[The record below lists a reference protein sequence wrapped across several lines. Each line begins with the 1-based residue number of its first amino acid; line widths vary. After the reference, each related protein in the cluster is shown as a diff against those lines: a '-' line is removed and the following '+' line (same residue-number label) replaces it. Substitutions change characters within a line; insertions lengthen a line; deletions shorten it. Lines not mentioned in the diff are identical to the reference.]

1 MKKILLL
8 STGGTIASA
17 SSKEGLIPSLNS
29 KHLLTVI
36 GPIHHCEID
45 CEDILCLDSSN
56 MQPEEWITIA
66 TRINEVYQ
74 NQQYDGVVVT
84 HGTDTMAY
92 TASAL
97 SFMLSNIKMPIII
110 TGSQLPLEHPL
121 SDGIDNIKLAIF
133 GTLDPCLQGVFIA
146 FNRKIM
152 IGSRCVKVRT
162 TNFDAFESIN
172 HTEVALVNGKGLE
185 VNSSLCTPND
195 KPYYFYN
202 ELNTDVLL
210 LKLIPGMNP
219 DILDVFMNNQYKGI
233 VIEAFGAGGINFVR
247 RDLITKLERMVAH
260 GISVVVCSQCL
271 YEHADFSIYQT
282 GQKVLQQGVIQALDM
297 TSEACVTKLMWA
309 LAQSEQPS
317 DVQLMFQTNYAKEID
332 L

>member
-17 SSKEGLIPSLNS
+17 QSKEGLVPSLTSNS
-29 KHLLTVI
+29 LLDII
-36 GPIHHCEID
+36 GSIDDCEIT
-45 CEDILCLDSSN
+45 CEDIMCLDSSN

-66 TRINEVYQ
+66 RYIDNIYKLHT
-74 NQQYDGVVVT
+74 YDGVVVT

-97 SFMLSNIKMPIII
+97 SFMLHNIKLPVIL
-110 TGSQLPLEHPL
+110 TGSQLPLTHPL
-121 SDGIDNIKLAIF
+121 SDGVDNIKLAIHAANEEI
-133 GTLDPCLQGVFIA
+133 LHGVYIA

-152 IGSRCVKVRT
+152 LGTRSVKVRT

-172 HTEVALVNGKGLE
+172 HEEVGYVDGKGLQI
-185 VNSSLCTPND
+185 NKHYIKIIDT
-195 KPYYFYN
+195 PYYLYDQLETN
-202 ELNTDVLL
+202 VLL

-219 DILDVFMNNQYKGI
+219 NVLDTLLTHSFKGV
-233 VIEAFGAGGINFVR
+233 VIEAFGTGGINFIR
-247 RDLITKLERMVAH
+247 RDLITKLEQLVNE

-271 YEHADFSIYQT
+271 YENSDFSIYQT

-309 LAQSEQPS
+309 LGQCNNPM
-317 DVQLMFQTNYAKEID
+317 DVKIMFEKSYAKEIN